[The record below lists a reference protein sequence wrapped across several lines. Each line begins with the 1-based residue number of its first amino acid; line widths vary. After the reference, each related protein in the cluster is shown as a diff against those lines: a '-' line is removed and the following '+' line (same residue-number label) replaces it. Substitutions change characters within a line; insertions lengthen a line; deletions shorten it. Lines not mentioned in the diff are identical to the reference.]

1 MAPKKKMQTKFGSKA
16 PPKKAS
22 AKPSTTTRSAVT
34 KKPAAKATEPTRK
47 QPARK
52 AAQAARR
59 EEAPADGA
67 DAGEESNREG
77 SAPRKVAPQ
86 RPTRKRKATDDDGA
100 GGEDEATAGPATRRP
115 ASKKAKTDKGKG
127 KIADTQRGSKRPRG
141 DASEDEDSEDEDDVG
156 PDGPSKRNKRRRE
169 ADAPGSTGS
178 ADGPAKDA
186 NADANAAVDEEDE
199 GDPWKEIGSP
209 LAATVAR
216 IECTFQE
223 MPAELIVSVKVFND
237 PYDFTSRLGYL
248 ARLRLARTNAD
259 GQQLDDVIGYIQAWR
274 ISKPTTTLP
283 DVHPEWQGEILSA
296 GAKHEAMEETALCL
310 RALFTPDGTPRP
322 ALKANTTQVEQ
333 NPLMFVQMIYTRHR
347 FQRNGLLRPALD
359 GFYTAI
365 AQLPQWF
372 AFAGT
377 LVLVPSAPADYKGA
391 VWEGTDDRV
400 VEKTLIRVYT
410 RCGYAVWVR
419 NAVVDDMYVT
429 VMGRA
434 TP

>member
-1 MAPKKKMQTKFGSKA
+1 MAPKKKKQTKSGSKV

-22 AKPSTTTRSAVT
+22 AKASTTTRSAVT

-47 QPARK
+47 QPVRK
-52 AAQAARR
+52 AAQATRR
-59 EEAPADGA
+59 EEPPANDA
-67 DAGEESNREG
+67 DAGEESDREG
-77 SAPRKVAPQ
+77 SPPRKLAPK
-86 RPTRKRKATDDDGA
+86 RATRKRKTPEDGEA
-100 GGEDEATAGPATRRP
+100 GGEDELTAGPATHRP
-115 ASKKAKTDKGKG
+115 ASKKAKPDKGKG
-127 KIADTQRGSKRPRG
+127 KVTDTQRGSKRPRSE
-141 DASEDEDSEDEDDVG
+141 ASGDEDSEDEDDV
-156 PDGPSKRNKRRRE
+156 GPSKRNKRRRE
-169 ADAPGSTGS
+169 ADAPGSTDS
-178 ADGPAKDA
+178 ADRPADDA
-186 NADANAAVDEEDE
+186 DADANAAVDEEDAE
-199 GDPWKEIGSP
+199 DPWEEVGAP
-209 LAATVAR
+209 LATTVAR
-216 IECTFQE
+216 VECMFQE
-223 MPAELIVSVKVFND
+223 MPAELIVSIKVFND

-248 ARLRLARTNAD
+248 ARLRLARTDAD

-274 ISKPTTTLP
+274 ISKPTTTVP
-283 DVHPEWQGEILSA
+283 DVNPEWQGEILSA

-310 RALFTPDGTPRP
+310 QALFTQDGTPRP
-322 ALKANTTQVEQ
+322 ALKGNTAQVEQ
-333 NPLMFVQMIYTRHR
+333 DPLMFIQMIYTRHR